1 MVEYLEE
8 AREEGR
14 KEEGE
19 KKRSERRRGVRVEEE
34 GEKKRRLEKKG
45 AKRRERKRGER
56 RRGERGMED
65 DLNIQGGGIILYG
78 IKLML
83 IIGSPM
89 RFDGKSSM
97 DGRLWKCT
105 VVCLTSFYMWF

>member
-1 MVEYLEE
+1 M
-8 AREEGR
+8 
-14 KEEGE
+14 
-19 KKRSERRRGVRVEEE
+19 RVEEE

-45 AKRRERKRGER
+45 AKRRER

>member
-45 AKRRERKRGER
+45 AKRRER

-65 DLNIQGGGIILYG
+65 DLNMQGGGIILYG

-105 VVCLTSFYMWF
+105 VICLTSCYMWF

>member
-1 MVEYLEE
+1 
-8 AREEGR
+8 
-14 KEEGE
+14 
-19 KKRSERRRGVRVEEE
+19 
-34 GEKKRRLEKKG
+34 
-45 AKRRERKRGER
+45 
-56 RRGERGMED
+56 MED